1 MSESAPKKQGWLA
14 SMSPVKRTALGI
26 IIIAMIVV
34 LGVLYGP
41 HYDDDNTTT
50 GDAPPPTVT
59 VTGLSGTLAVNRSIV
74 YQGVTIKVTRVEQ
87 AQSFSDDGKSQYA
100 HTKYVLRVYLHVQAP
115 TSQQRPLGIDYASL
129 AHLVLSDGT
138 QLQSK
143 LAQIS
148 PDVLPGQNED
158 GFLDFWVNSPL
169 DLSSLT
175 FTLAGNTIAFAR

>member
-1 MSESAPKKQGWLA
+1 MSEPEPKKQGWLA

-26 IIIAMIVV
+26 LIIAIIVL
-34 LGVLYGP
+34 LGVVYGP
-41 HYDDDNTTT
+41 HYDTDNTTT
-50 GDAPPPTVT
+50 GDSPPPTVT
-59 VTGLSGTLAVNRSIV
+59 VTGLTNALAVNRSIV
-74 YQGVTIKVTRVEQ
+74 YQGVTITVTNVQQ

-115 TSQQRPLGIDYASL
+115 KQQKGPLGIDYPNLSR
-129 AHLVLSDGT
+129 LVLSDGT
-138 QLQSK
+138 QIQSR

-169 DLSSLT
+169 NLSSLT
-175 FTLAGNTIAFAR
+175 FTLAENTIAFGH